1 MDLTFINTTLAA
13 AKEFRFRG
21 LSLFL
26 VHLCFLAVEYEI

>member
-1 MDLTFINTTLAA
+1 MNTSLAV

-26 VHLCFLAVEYEI
+26 VHLCFFAVEYEI